1 MLLIVAALV
10 GFVAGLVTGGDLR
23 RLGDLRLR
31 WPVLVMVALAIKEL
45 GVWGPLAQSRVWAPV
60 LYSVSLALL
69 IAWAL
74 WHVRR
79 LPGVW
84 VVALGMAMNL
94 LVVLVNGGHMPVA
107 PDLAHRGP
115 RQLVEQG
122 YLGQYVLEGP
132 GTRLAFLDDRIQL
145 PWLIGRLL
153 PQAYSVGDLVMS
165 AGLFAVTLLA
175 THGKPGNTKKER

>member
-1 MLLIVAALV
+1 MLLIVAAVL
-10 GFVAGLVTGGDLR
+10 GFVVGLVVGGDVR

-31 WPVLVMVALAIKEL
+31 WPVIVLVALAVKEL
-45 GVWGPLAQSRVWAPV
+45 GVWGPLGQSRVWAPV

-84 VVALGMAMNL
+84 IVALGMAMNL
-94 LVVLVNGGHMPVA
+94 LVVLVNGGHMPVSV
-107 PDLAHRGP
+107 DLAHRGP

-132 GTRLAFLDDRIQL
+132 DTRLAFLDDRIQL
-145 PWLIGRLL
+145 PWLIGRIL
-153 PQAYSVGDLVMS
+153 PQAYSAGDLVMS
-165 AGLFAVTLLA
+165 AGLFVVTLLA
-175 THGKPGNTKKER
+175 THVKPGKAEKDR